1 MHFVKRLS
9 IVVLLFLASRVCAQ
23 TGVLDAPVTLHLQ
36 NQRLESIFQRI
47 SQDHPLTFSYDNR
60 ILPDALQNADFDAVP
75 LRVVLDQLLDP
86 FSLDWSLKGNIVI
99 VTGSKPQKE
108 DAQFY
113 VISGYVEDAVTG
125 ERLAGAQVVDLRS
138 RNGTL
143 SNDAGFFSLRLQA
156 DSVKLIISMLGYA
169 VHAERMQLRQ
179 DTRRLVKMASDL
191 SLETV
196 VITDDEQ
203 TLGMEDAGASVIQI
217 RMADLDKLP
226 AIMGEGDVV
235 NLLKMLPGVHSG
247 GDGAQGFYVRGGGP
261 DQNLVLLDGAT
272 VYNSSHL
279 FGFYSIFNSDAIKDV
294 KLVKGGFPARY
305 GGRLSSVVDIQA
317 KDGNLQELEGDVNLG
332 LVSAKLMLSGPIVKG
347 KSSFLFSARRTILE
361 PYFAVINKATEE
373 NNGNRLGYSFIDV
386 QGKLQQILGPKDRL
400 LLSVYAGGD
409 RFASGYAIDTTGINN
424 VFDFGL
430 RWGNVVSSL
439 QWRHEWST
447 QLYSQFYLLQSQYL
461 YRAQSASELTF
472 TGFNPSKNSLETRSS
487 VKDLGARWS
496 FDLMP
501 DCHNWLR
508 FGAALTHHV
517 FEPETFTQVVD
528 NSADDTVF
536 TFLSQRKIQS
546 WETMAWLEDQVRIG
560 KFLNFNLGLHFSNYF
575 VDSTTYWSLQPRGSA
590 RVSLPAGFGVQAS
603 YTNMVQYI
611 HLLTN
616 SGLGLPTD
624 LWVPATGAIPP
635 QRSRQVSLG
644 IDKKFGMDRWNVSVE
659 AYYKEMRDLIDY
671 QTGVNFLGNTDWQD
685 LVEKAGIGWSS
696 GLEVF
701 LQKRTGRLTGWLGY
715 TLSRTDRQFDAINF
729 GQAFP
734 YKYDRRHDLSTAI
747 LFKLNERID
756 LSANWLFA
764 TGNAVTFPEAVYYAP
779 SSPLLG
785 FWDLN
790 QGQGLDVII
799 NYGSRNS
806 FRLPDYHRLDL
817 NLRYHKPV
825 KWGEV
830 TWNFGVFNVYNRRNP
845 YFLFLRA
852 DYSEN
857 PNSPTIKVR
866 KMSLLPI
873 LPEVNFGFKF

>member
-1 MHFVKRLS
+1 M
-9 IVVLLFLASRVCAQ
+9 
-23 TGVLDAPVTLHLQ
+23 
-36 NQRLESIFQRI
+36 
-47 SQDHPLTFSYDNR
+47 
-60 ILPDALQNADFDAVP
+60 PDALQNADFDAVP

-347 KSSFLFSARRTILE
+347 KSSFLLSARRTILE

-400 LLSVYAGGD
+400 LLSVIKCGQCGD
-409 RFASGYAIDTTGINN
+409 MD
-424 VFDFGL
+424 
-430 RWGNVVSSL
+430 
-439 QWRHEWST
+439 
-447 QLYSQFYLLQSQYL
+447 
-461 YRAQSASELTF
+461 
-472 TGFNPSKNSLETRSS
+472 LE
-487 VKDLGARWS
+487 
-496 FDLMP
+496 
-501 DCHNWLR
+501 
-508 FGAALTHHV
+508 
-517 FEPETFTQVVD
+517 
-528 NSADDTVF
+528 
-536 TFLSQRKIQS
+536 
-546 WETMAWLEDQVRIG
+546 
-560 KFLNFNLGLHFSNYF
+560 
-575 VDSTTYWSLQPRGSA
+575 
-590 RVSLPAGFGVQAS
+590 
-603 YTNMVQYI
+603 
-611 HLLTN
+611 
-616 SGLGLPTD
+616 
-624 LWVPATGAIPP
+624 
-635 QRSRQVSLG
+635 
-644 IDKKFGMDRWNVSVE
+644 
-659 AYYKEMRDLIDY
+659 
-671 QTGVNFLGNTDWQD
+671 
-685 LVEKAGIGWSS
+685 
-696 GLEVF
+696 
-701 LQKRTGRLTGWLGY
+701 
-715 TLSRTDRQFDAINF
+715 
-729 GQAFP
+729 
-734 YKYDRRHDLSTAI
+734 
-747 LFKLNERID
+747 
-756 LSANWLFA
+756 
-764 TGNAVTFPEAVYYAP
+764 
-779 SSPLLG
+779 
-785 FWDLN
+785 
-790 QGQGLDVII
+790 
-799 NYGSRNS
+799 
-806 FRLPDYHRLDL
+806 
-817 NLRYHKPV
+817 
-825 KWGEV
+825 
-830 TWNFGVFNVYNRRNP
+830 
-845 YFLFLRA
+845 
-852 DYSEN
+852 
-857 PNSPTIKVR
+857 
-866 KMSLLPI
+866 
-873 LPEVNFGFKF
+873 